1 MVQCCIENIK
11 EFFLIKPRDVFS
23 YFVQKGNLSSSK
35 ARIEELIKLIKE
47 KLRKEGY
54 LFILRE
60 LAQFCFILEVN
71 VSSQHA
77 LHMAGYR
84 D

>member
-11 EFFLIKPRDVFS
+11 EFFLTKPRDLFS
-23 YFVQKGNLSSSK
+23 SFFQNGNLSSCK
-35 ARIEELIKLIKE
+35 ARIEELIKLKE

-77 LHMAGYR
+77 LHMAGYG